1 MADEIEELLQ
11 QGERHFQEGDI
22 RAARECF
29 EKVLSS
35 RPGHLEAKNNL
46 GVILF
51 HQGLIDEAIDCFHDV
66 LKEDGSNADALA
78 NLKMVEDFSE
88 EKAGADRDRK
98 QHLRVGFVSIWFERG
113 QSYVTKMIRDAVDST
128 HETFVFARTGGVFGQ
143 VMLETS
149 GQWAVPNLTVWPQYD
164 IPADVIV
171 RWIRDNDLDVVV
183 FNEEY
188 DWNLI
193 RAAKRSGA
201 KVFTYLD
208 YYKDD
213 WKAHMH
219 LYDAVLCSTKRTYE
233 LVKDACRAFYIGWG
247 VDTELFHL
255 PLNEPEHTFFHNA
268 GWLGINYRKMTPAVI
283 AAFDAVSKVMPEV
296 SLFVHSQV
304 KMEFLPPVVVD
315 MITNNRR
322 ITYHIET
329 VPAPGLYHKG
339 KILVFPSKLEG
350 LGLPLF
356 EGLSCGLPVIATNAP
371 PMNEFI
377 KDGFNGILVD
387 VAFQATRND
396 NIAFPEEVVSMTDLA
411 VKMAKMAD
419 DEDLLRKTSTNA
431 RRYAEN
437 ELAFSKLSKRIGD
450 VFIEVCH
457 L

>member
-1 MADEIEELLQ
+1 MANEIEELIE
-11 QGERHFQEGDI
+11 QGERHFQKGDI

-29 EKVLSS
+29 EKVLSL
-35 RPGHLEAKNNL
+35 RPGHVEAKNNL
-46 GVILF
+46 GVTLF
-51 HQGLIDEAIDCFHDV
+51 HEGLIDKAIDCFHDV
-66 LKEDGSNADALA
+66 LKKDGTNADARA
-78 NLKMVEDFSE
+78 NLEMVEKFLE
-88 EKAGADRDRK
+88 EKAGTTRGRM
-98 QHLRVGFVSIWFERG
+98 LRMRVGFVSIWFERG
-113 QSYVTKMIRDAVDST
+113 QAYVTKIIRDAVDTT
-128 HETFVFARTGGVFGQ
+128 HETFIFARTGGVYGQ
-143 VMLETS
+143 SMLETS

-171 RWIRDNDLDVVV
+171 KWIQDNKLDVVV

-193 RAAKRSGA
+193 RAAKSSGA

-213 WKAHMH
+213 WETFMS
-219 LYDAVLCSTKRTYE
+219 LYDAVLCSTKRTYN
-233 LVKDACRAFYIGWG
+233 LVKNVCRAFYIGWG
-247 VDTELFHL
+247 VDTELFR
-255 PLNEPEHTFFHNA
+255 PPSDEPEHTFFHNA

-304 KMEFLPPVVVD
+304 KIEFLPPVVVD
-315 MITNNRR
+315 IITNNRR
-322 ITYHIET
+322 IAYHVET

-377 KDGFNGILVD
+377 EDGLNGLLVD
-387 VAFQATRND
+387 VAFQATRSD
-396 NIAFPEEVVSMTDLA
+396 NIAFPEEIVSMTDLA

-419 DEDLLRKTSTNA
+419 DKYLFRKTSLNA

-437 ELAFSKLSKRIGD
+437 ELAFSKLSKRISD